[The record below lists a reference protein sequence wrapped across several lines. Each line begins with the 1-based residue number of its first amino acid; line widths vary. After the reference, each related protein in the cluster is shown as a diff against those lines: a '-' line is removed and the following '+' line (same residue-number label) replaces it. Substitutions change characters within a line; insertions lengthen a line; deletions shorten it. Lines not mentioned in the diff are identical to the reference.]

1 MTAIAISPPARASYI
16 ALYHIARR
24 SFILTARRQDPSSH
38 FHRSDFANQPFTG
51 SYEPGQPTVGPLG
64 DVPILGP
71 PSLTPKILKQ
81 HLDQFVVG
89 QERAKKVMSVAV
101 FNHYQRVLEL
111 QRREEEEQ
119 QLLQQ
124 RLRRERHSPHPV
136 EGWLVSCGISRATV
150 NILLQMNSQ
159 GKRKLYLYIRQP
171 RILALLL

>member
-1 MTAIAISPPARASYI
+1 MAAVTVIKPSVRASYI

-24 SFILTARRQDPSSH
+24 SFVSVAQRRDNSSH
-38 FHRSDFANQPFTG
+38 FRRSDFANQPFTG

-64 DVPILGP
+64 DVPILGA

-101 FNHYQRVLEL
+101 FNHYQRILEL

-119 QLLQQ
+119 HLLQQ
-124 RLRRERHSPHPV
+124 RLRRERHSSHPA
-136 EGWLVSCGISRATV
+136 EG
-150 NILLQMNSQ
+150 M
-159 GKRKLYLYIRQP
+159 
-171 RILALLL
+171 